1 MSLLCYSLPAKEDV
15 WWTEKGTIVKEEAV
29 TVKKEVKGEAVTVKE
44 EEDAFNLKEED
55 YDFGVEEEDKEINV
69 TLEEEEAEKKTGD
82 LINSNT
88 TANFKEFDGKTRC
101 HQLELQL
108 AFCILTTD
116 FSRSLSPATGS
127 CELQSRSVCY
137 NLVSEGEGLAN
148 MLSSCKLA
156 KK

>member
-1 MSLLCYSLPAKEDV
+1 MSLLSYSLPAKEDV
-15 WWTEKGTIVKEEAV
+15 WWTEKGTIVKEEKEEEAV
-29 TVKKEVKGEAVTVKE
+29 TVKKEVKGEAVTV
-44 EEDAFNLKEED
+44 KEED

>member
-1 MSLLCYSLPAKEDV
+1 MSLLSYSLPAKEDV
-15 WWTEKGTIVKEEAV
+15 WWTEKGTIVKDEKEEEAV
-29 TVKKEVKGEAVTVKE
+29 TVKKEVKGEAVSV
-44 EEDAFNLKEED
+44 KEED
-55 YDFGVEEEDKEINV
+55 YDFGV
-69 TLEEEEAEKKTGD
+69 EEEEAEKKTGD

-116 FSRSLSPATGS
+116 SSRSLSPATGS